1 MASERVNILVVEDE
15 SIVAMDLAAGL
26 ERDGYNVVGTADSA
40 EEAIEIFR
48 QNEVDIV
55 LMDISIIG
63 DRDGIETAIELLKIK
78 EVPVIYLTAFSD
90 PATVERV
97 KQTHPAAFLTKPY
110 SVNNVRVAVE
120 LALNN
125 FAVTR
130 SKANATKV
138 IPLTGEVKSDSG
150 GSPEKEQILQ
160 LNEWIFVK
168 HNYHFIK
175 LKLADL
181 LYLEADNNY
190 VNIVTTDRKLA
201 VRLSLGQTLEKLKF
215 KELARIHRSFAVNM
229 NAIQSFNEQ
238 VVVINKLELPIGRN
252 YRDEFLRQFN
262 FS

>member
-48 QNEVDIV
+48 QYDVDIV
-55 LMDISIIG
+55 LMDINIMG
-63 DRDGIETAIELLKIK
+63 DKDGIDTAIELSAIK
-78 EVPVIYLTAFSD
+78 EVPIIYLTAFSD

-97 KQTHPAAFLTKPY
+97 KNTHPAAFLTKPY
-110 SVNNVRVAVE
+110 SVNNVRIAVE

-125 FAVTR
+125 FAVAR
-130 SKANATKV
+130 SKVNATKV
-138 IPLTGEVKSDSG
+138 IPLSVDAKPEAG

-168 HNYHFIK
+168 HNYHFTK

-190 VNIVTTDRKLA
+190 VNIVTTDKKIAL
-201 VRLSLGQTLEKLKF
+201 RLSLAQALEKLKY

-238 VVVINKLELPIGRN
+238 IVVINKMELPIGRN

-262 FS
+262 FI